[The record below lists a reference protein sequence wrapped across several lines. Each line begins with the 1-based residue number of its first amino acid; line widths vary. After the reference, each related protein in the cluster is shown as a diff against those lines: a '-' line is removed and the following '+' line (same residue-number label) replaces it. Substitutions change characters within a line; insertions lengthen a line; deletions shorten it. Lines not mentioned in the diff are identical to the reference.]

1 MRRAV
6 ICVIAGLAAVAIG
19 VWLNYATSKS
29 ATETSVSK
37 ATLTPAISISLSK
50 ATTTPPISIWEMHNQ
65 AHLEFL
71 PVQEIEDQS
80 LVFAGQPSKND

>member
-6 ICVIAGLAAVAIG
+6 ICVTAALAAVAIG
-19 VWLNYATSKS
+19 VGLNSATSQF

-37 ATLTPAISISLSK
+37 ATMTTPAISI
-50 ATTTPPISIWEMHNQ
+50 WEIHNQ

-71 PVQEIEDQS
+71 PVQQIEDQS
-80 LVFAGQPSKND
+80 LVFAEKPR

>member
-6 ICVIAGLAAVAIG
+6 ICVTAGLAAVAIG
-19 VWLNYATSKS
+19 VWLSYPTSKS
-29 ATETSVSK
+29 ATENSVLK
-37 ATLTPAISISLSK
+37 ATMTMPAISIWD
-50 ATTTPPISIWEMHNQ
+50 IHNQ

-80 LVFAGQPSKND
+80 LVFAEKPRNKTE